1 MDGWRR
7 CCRGFPSHHE
17 PHIVWLA
24 DILPTKIEDHQP
36 SEGKK
41 ECVEIIHLQGYDVGK
56 EGQLQHASQPK
67 TSLSVSQRLS
77 ESAVGEPGLRFGF
90 GVAIPRS
97 ARGNSVTLGN
107 YLANGGS
114 VVFVGNVLF
123 TYIYLHTVVE

>member
-1 MDGWRR
+1 M
-7 CCRGFPSHHE
+7 
-17 PHIVWLA
+17 
-24 DILPTKIEDHQP
+24 
-36 SEGKK
+36 
-41 ECVEIIHLQGYDVGK
+41 QGYDVGK
-56 EGQLQHASQPK
+56 VSYTCYSILPSMPASPRPVR
-67 TSLSVSQRLS
+67 LVSQRLS
-77 ESAVGEPGLRFGF
+77 ASASAVGEPGSRFGF